1 VNAST
6 RQVLGVWA
14 DLEDMYA
21 ERHGYAGGIVEI
33 YVHTLIPHTP
43 SLGLDSLRSE
53 NLIHY
58 QRAKED
64 FIEIFKLFEERRMCK
79 LEIEHARDEWCSVD
93 EYFLGHVPEHRLHV
107 RKMKRVGHG

>member
-6 RQVLGVWA
+6 RQVLDVWS

-21 ERHGYAGGIVEI
+21 ERHGYGGNVAEI
-33 YVHTLIPHTP
+33 YVYKLLPHVP
-43 SLGLDSLRSE
+43 SLGMGESFRLQNQE
-53 NLIHY
+53 HY

-64 FIEIFKLFEERRMCK
+64 FIEIFKLFEERRECK

-93 EYFLGHVPEHRLHV
+93 EYFLGHVPEHRIHV
-107 RKMKRVGHG
+107 RKSPRLCS